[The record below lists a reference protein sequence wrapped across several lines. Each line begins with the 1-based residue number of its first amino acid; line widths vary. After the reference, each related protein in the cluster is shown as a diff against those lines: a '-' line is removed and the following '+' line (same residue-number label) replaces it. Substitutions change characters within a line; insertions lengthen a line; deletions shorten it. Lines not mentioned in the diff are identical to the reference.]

1 MFMICSNDAGG
12 RESRRSGTGWVRYAS
27 PMRTLILALLLAL
40 SVPALAADDGVLM
53 FGAAGRTGSEIA
65 KILIARGEKVTAFVR
80 PTSNRDALKGLPVTY
95 VVGDVTKADD
105 VAAAFKGKQYR
116 VVIETL
122 QSRRGEP
129 TPYAPALRNLTPH
142 AKSTGVKQVV
152 ILSSTG
158 ADHGPKDFPQ
168 INYAAFGEVMA
179 QQTEAEHILRDSG
192 VGYTIIRIGAIISE
206 RGKPPHEPTGKSY
219 LTKDVKKFSATTF
232 GDVITQTA
240 ACVDAQRCMNKVFV
254 IADDSLDSEL
264 PQFICR
270 RFAKDADKE
279 CK

>member
-1 MFMICSNDAGG
+1 
-12 RESRRSGTGWVRYAS
+12 
-27 PMRTLILALLLAL
+27 MRTLILALLFAL
-40 SVPALAADDGVLM
+40 PVFADDGVLIL
-53 FGAAGRTGSEIA
+53 GAAGRTGSEIA

-80 PTSNRDALKGLPVTY
+80 PTSNRDALKGMAVNY

-105 VAAAFKGKQYR
+105 VAAALKGKKYR

-129 TPYAPALRNLTPH
+129 TPYAPALRNLMPH
-142 AKSTGVKQVV
+142 AKATGVKQVI

-168 INYAAFGEVMA
+168 INYAAFGEVLK

-192 VGYTIIRIGAIISE
+192 VGYSIIRIGAIISE

-219 LTKDVKKFSATTF
+219 LTEDVKKFSATTY

-240 ACVDAQRCMNKVFV
+240 ACVDATRCMNKVFV
-254 IADDSLDSEL
+254 IADDTLDGEI
-264 PQFICR
+264 PHFICR
-270 RFAKDADKE
+270 RFAKDPDKE
-279 CK
+279 CVQP

>member
-1 MFMICSNDAGG
+1 MK
-12 RESRRSGTGWVRYAS
+12 
-27 PMRTLILALLLAL
+27 TLLIFLCLFTA
-40 SVPALAADDGVLM
+40 PAFAADDGVLI
-53 FGAAGRTGSEIA
+53 FGATGRTGSEIA
-65 KILIARGEKVTAFVR
+65 KVLIARGEKITAFVR
-80 PTSNRDALKGLPVTY
+80 PTSNRDALKGLPVAY

-105 VAAAFKGKQYR
+105 VAAAFKRKHYR

-129 TPYAPALRNLTPH
+129 TPYAPALRNLTPQ
-142 AKSTGVKQVV
+142 AKNTGVKQVV

-168 INYAAFGEVMA
+168 INYAAFGEILA

-219 LTKDVKKFSATTF
+219 LTEDVKKFSATTY
-232 GDVITQTA
+232 GDVVTQTA
-240 ACVDAQRCMNKVFV
+240 ACVDAKRCMNKIFV
-254 IADDSLDSEL
+254 IADDTLDGEL
-264 PQFICR
+264 PHFICR

-279 CK
+279 CAP